1 MNTRATPLPNPPAQP
16 PQPKNWLQR
25 HWLLAIIGGC
35 CVLMLLFAGFI
46 AALLI
51 VVEGAIK
58 KSDAYTQALAQAR
71 SNPLVIEKFGR
82 PLQPGW
88 FISGNIQVSGPSGNA
103 DISIPI
109 SGPKAKGTIYAVA
122 KKSAGKWYF
131 DKLEVESEGEQNRI
145 NLLQTNQD
153 IPAQQ

>member
-1 MNTRATPLPNPPAQP
+1 MSTLATPLPNPPAQP
-16 PQPKNWLQR
+16 PKPKNWLQR

-35 CVLMLLFAGFI
+35 FVLMLLFAGFI
-46 AALLI
+46 AALLT

-58 KSDAYTQALAQAR
+58 NSDAYTQALAQAR
-71 SNPLVIEKFGR
+71 SSPLVIEKFGQ

-122 KKSAGKWYF
+122 KKSAGKWHF
-131 DKLEVESEGEQNRI
+131 DTLEVEAEGEPKRI
-145 NLLQTNQD
+145 NLLAT
-153 IPAQQ
+153 PAPAS

>member
-1 MNTRATPLPNPPAQP
+1 MSTLATPLPNPPAQP
-16 PQPKNWLQR
+16 SKPRNWLQR

-35 CVLMLLFAGFI
+35 FVLMLLFAGFI
-46 AALLI
+46 AALLT

-71 SNPLVIEKFGR
+71 SNPLVIEKFGQ

-103 DISIPI
+103 NISIPI

-122 KKSAGKWYF
+122 KKSAGKWHF
-131 DKLEVESEGEQNRI
+131 DTLEVEAEGQPERI
-145 NLLQTNQD
+145 NLLAT
-153 IPAQQ
+153 PAPAS